1 MRILPL
7 MLLASLLASCGGG
20 SPGDDKPP
28 GPPGPPFA
36 ETTATGLAIGTDFRN
51 AAVLGTRV
59 LIPVSETE
67 MGIDLNL
74 DGDQGD
80 RVLQE
85 VDTDGQLNFNL
96 GVATT
101 GPVLASDKH
110 FAFLIVEAAQG
121 GLDLNGD
128 GDSADA
134 VWFVYDPARP
144 AAPGNPFNTMLA
156 TSSIGLAGAATTGGF
171 LFLQSEAASSVDLNL
186 DGDTADTIP
195 VAFDGGLYVVSTAAV
210 PPHATGTPLVARAGR
225 VLVASAEQA
234 AAADLNGDGDQ
245 IDTTLGYVDFTRGLA
260 TFRPI
265 GNAFA
270 RAIAGHPYALTDNAA
285 VYFIDEASD
294 NGIDQNNDGD
304 ATDAIVAVFDVATG
318 TLESLPSNPL
328 VPSLAL
334 AGATSVGIGV
344 GPNRAIV
351 AIDEAGQ
358 GNRDMNN
365 DFDTVDFILGWIDTS
380 GAPRT
385 MNITS
390 TPYTLAPQTPV
401 IDGVRGVVA
410 VSEPAMTF
418 FGIDLNADGDTT
430 DSVAYLLDTSAAP
443 GLMINLNLAVATM
456 VVNGDDAMLGVFEPF
471 QGGTDLN
478 GNASIS
484 DVVQFYFD
492 LGDQPHTMRG
502 LGIVSNRFTFFR
514 TATDELRIGALL
526 GEGQSPNFEDL
537 NGDGDLLDTGLDLIH
552 LDATRNP
559 PTIVTPTPYFAG
571 TAAAGVAPPIPI
583 GDDVFVFPSQE
594 AALNTDLNGD
604 GDLADTVLCC
614 TRILPPANG
623 E

>member
-1 MRILPL
+1 MRILPVG
-7 MLLASLLASCGGG
+7 LLFSVLASCGGG
-20 SPGDDKPP
+20 APGEDKPP

-36 ETTATGLAIGTDFRN
+36 ETTATGLAIGVDFDK
-51 AAVLGTRV
+51 AAVLGTLV
-59 LIPVSETE
+59 LVPVSETE
-67 MGIDLNL
+67 MGIDLNG

-80 RVLQE
+80 RVIQQVE
-85 VDTDGQLNFNL
+85 TDGQVNFNL

-110 FAFLIVEAAQG
+110 FAFLVVEAAQAG
-121 GLDLNGD
+121 VDLNGD
-128 GDSADA
+128 GDTADA

-144 AAPGNPFNTMLA
+144 PGPANPMNTMVA
-156 TSSIGLAGAATTGGF
+156 TPSIGLAGAATTGGF
-171 LFLQSEAASSVDLNL
+171 LFLQSEGSASVDLNL
-186 DGDTADTIP
+186 DGDLADTVP
-195 VAFDGGLYVVSTAAV
+195 TAFDGGLFVVSTTAV

-225 VLVASAEQA
+225 ILVASAEQA

-245 IDTTLGYVDFTRGLA
+245 IDRTLGYVDFTTGLA
-260 TFRPI
+260 IFRPI
-265 GNAFA
+265 GNTFA
-270 RAIAGHPYALTDNAA
+270 RAIANHPYALTDTAA

-318 TLESLPSNPL
+318 RLESLPSNPL

-351 AIDEAGQ
+351 AIAEAGQ

-365 DFDTVDFILGWIDTS
+365 DFDTVDFILGWINTS
-380 GAPRT
+380 GAPGT
-385 MNITS
+385 MNITN
-390 TPYTLAPQTPV
+390 PPFTLTPQTPV

-410 VSEPAMTF
+410 VSESAMTF

-430 DSVAYLLDTSAAP
+430 DSVAYLLDTSATP

-456 VVNGDDAMLGVFEPF
+456 AVNGDDAMIGVFEPF

-478 GNASIS
+478 GNAAIS

-492 LGDQPHTMRG
+492 LGDRPHTMRG

-526 GEGQSPNFEDL
+526 GEGQSPNFDDL
-537 NGDGDLLDTGLDLIH
+537 NGDGDVLDTGLDLIH

-571 TAAAGVAPPIPI
+571 TAAVGMAPPIAI
-583 GDDVFVFPSQE
+583 GDDVLVFPSQE
-594 AALNTDLNGD
+594 AALNEDLNGD
-604 GDLADTVLCC
+604 GDMADTVLCC
-614 TRILPPANG
+614 TRILPQ
-623 E
+623 